1 MYYTVGSQCPKIPI
15 PDRVPI
21 AELFSSEWLLLNLNS
36 FSQDLPLC
44 HFYPCQREE
53 SDRILALAWNL
64 GQWQLAASL
73 GMSTSIQLTS
83 AFSSDQKGILFTA
96 DSRSSNVALASAISF
111 VLFYLLIG
119 KQPFSGQLKDQE
131 WPQRKK
137 TTDML
142 GRKRKEM
149 WPKQVQQKVLVWAQ
163 YAIGSSSLAGF
174 MIC

>member
-44 HFYPCQREE
+44 HFFPCQREE

-64 GQWQLAASL
+64 GQWLLAASL
-73 GMSTSIQLTS
+73 GMSTSILLTS

-96 DSRSSNVALASAISF
+96 DSILSSSNAALASAISF
-111 VLFYLLIG
+111 VLFYFLLVALFGVVERPRMASLKEDDRHAG
-119 KQPFSGQLKDQE
+119 KE
-131 WPQRKK
+131 
-137 TTDML
+137 
-142 GRKRKEM
+142 KEGD
-149 WPKQVQQKVLVWAQ
+149 VA
-163 YAIGSSSLAGF
+163 
-174 MIC
+174 